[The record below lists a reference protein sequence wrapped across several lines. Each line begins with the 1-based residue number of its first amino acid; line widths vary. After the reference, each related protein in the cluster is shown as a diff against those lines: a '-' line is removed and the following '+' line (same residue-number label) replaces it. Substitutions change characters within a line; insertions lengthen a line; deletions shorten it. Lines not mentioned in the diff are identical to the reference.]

1 MVIYVFIYY
10 GRNMIHAE
18 DKQVV
23 AHLYRGEMNRMTV
36 YRQRLDITTNW
47 AVTLE
52 TAVLVVYLDKK
63 IHLVFILFPLTIL
76 LFLSFLEARRYRY
89 FYTSV
94 RRVQYL
100 ESEYF
105 AKQIFQTNPCNVQL
119 SPLVHNLV
127 NVQFLIDLPHAW
139 AVRFYRNY
147 IWLYYICLVMM
158 TYKHMTMESILFRDT
173 LLMIVLYILCLCF
186 HILLHIHHC
195 RHGTFVDL

>member
-1 MVIYVFIYY
+1 
-10 GRNMIHAE
+10 MILTE

-52 TAVLVVYLDKK
+52 TAVLVIYLDKDVE
-63 IHLVFILFPLTIL
+63 IIFILFPLIIL

-105 AKQIFQTNPCNVQL
+105 AKQIFHTNSQDDIQL
-119 SPLVHNLV
+119 SSLVYNLA
-127 NVQFLIDLPHAW
+127 NVRFLISLPHAW
-139 AVRFYRNY
+139 AIRFYRNY

-158 TYKHMTMESILFRDT
+158 TYKHLTKDLVLLFDTMLMT
-173 LLMIVLYILCLCF
+173 VLYFVCTCL
-186 HILLHIHHC
+186 HLLLHIHHC
-195 RHGTFVDL
+195 RQGTLVDL

>member
-1 MVIYVFIYY
+1 
-10 GRNMIHAE
+10 MILTE

-52 TAVLVVYLDKK
+52 TAVLVVYLNRDVE
-63 IHLVFILFPLTIL
+63 IVFILFPLIIL

-105 AKQIFQTNPCNVQL
+105 AKQIFHTNLQDDIQL
-119 SPLVHNLV
+119 SPLVYNLA
-127 NVQFLIDLPHAW
+127 NVRFLISLPHAW
-139 AVRFYRNY
+139 SIRFYRNY

-158 TYKHMTMESILFRDT
+158 TYKYMTSKDVLLSDT
-173 LLMIVLYILCLCF
+173 LLMIVLYFACALSHL
-186 HILLHIHHC
+186 LLHIHHC
-195 RHGTFVDL
+195 RRTKLVDL

>member
-1 MVIYVFIYY
+1 
-10 GRNMIHAE
+10 MILTE

-47 AVTLE
+47 AITLE

-63 IHLVFILFPLTIL
+63 IDLVFVLFPLTIL

-105 AKQIFQTNPCNVQL
+105 AKQIFGANLDGIRL
-119 SPLVHNLV
+119 SPLVHNLT
-127 NVQFLIDLPHAW
+127 NVQFLIDLPRAW

-147 IWLYYICLVMM
+147 IWLYYICLVVM
-158 TYKHMTMESILFRDT
+158 TYKHMTMETILLRDT
-173 LLMIVLYILCLCF
+173 LLMIILYFLCISF
-186 HILLHIHHC
+186 HILLYIHHC
-195 RHGTFVDL
+195 RRGTYVDL